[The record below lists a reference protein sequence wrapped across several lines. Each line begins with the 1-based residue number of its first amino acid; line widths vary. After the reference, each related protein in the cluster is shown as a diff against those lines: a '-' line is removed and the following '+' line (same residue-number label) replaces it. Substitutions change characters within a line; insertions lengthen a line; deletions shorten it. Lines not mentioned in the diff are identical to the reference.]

1 MSSFRSIINSLGNLP
16 GFSTRRRLVIFISDD
31 WGGVRIRSEE
41 TRNSLIRSGFDMD
54 MNRFDRY
61 DMLESNKDLEY
72 LFNVLLKHKD
82 HNGNNPVITAACN
95 VANPDYK
102 RIRELG
108 FNYYYYEP
116 FTETL
121 NRYPNHDNV
130 FSLYKKGI
138 DLNIF
143 KPEYHGREHLQVKWW
158 LENLQS
164 GNEMARHAFE
174 QEYWYLPSKYL
185 DNHLHRSLGAAY
197 DIVSLNEV
205 KAQGEIVVDGARLFQ
220 DLFGYQS
227 ILFIPPAQHYNENLE
242 LAIRDAGFKMID
254 VPRLRKMPM
263 GNEKYKTKLH
273 YLGQKNRIGLRYL
286 VRNAVFEPNM
296 FENSD
301 GVNECLAGI
310 ENAFRYR
317 KPAII
322 SNHRAAFSGGLD
334 VRNREKG
341 LKALNILLME
351 SLNRWPDLEFM
362 CASSL
367 YELMAD

>member
-1 MSSFRSIINSLGNLP
+1 VNSVE
-16 GFSTRRRLVIFISDD
+16 SRRKLIKD
-31 WGGVRIRSEE
+31 GIR
-41 TRNSLIRSGFDMD
+41 MD
-54 MNRFDRY
+54 GNRFDQY
-61 DMLESNKDLEY
+61 DRLESNGDLEA
-72 LFNVLLKHKD
+72 LFDVLLMHKD
-82 HNGNNPVITAACN
+82 HKGNHPVITAACN
-95 VANPDYK
+95 VANPDFK
-102 RIRELG
+102 KIKESG
-108 FNYYYYEP
+108 FRSYHYEP
-116 FTETL
+116 LTESL
-121 NRYPNHDNV
+121 RRYPDHDRV
-130 FSLYKKGI
+130 FGLYKKGI
-138 DLNIF
+138 ELNIF
-143 KPEYHGREHLQVKWW
+143 KPELHGREHLQIEWW

-273 YLGQKNRIGLRYL
+273 YLGQKNRVGLRYL
-286 VRNAVFEPNM
+286 IRNAVFEPNM

-322 SNHRAAFSGGLD
+322 SNHRAAFTGGLD
-334 VRNREKG
+334 VKNHEKG
-341 LKALNILLME
+341 LKALDFLLKNILK
-351 SLNRWPDLEFM
+351 RWPDVEFIS
-362 CASSL
+362 ASAF
-367 YELMAD
+367 YEIMNG